1 LIDLGI
7 AAAFSIAISI
17 AKESIAASIGLKQH
31 IAVAIGAYRQF
42 PKSEAGYPGE

>member
-17 AKESIAASIGLKQH
+17 AKESIAVSIGLETH
-31 IAVAIGAYRQF
+31 VAVVIGCPDRQF
-42 PKSEAGYPGE
+42 PKGEAG